1 MQPDITFNLIE
12 LKRKAR
18 NKIDMDNIRFYDNLV
33 KSCGKLYTLDKRP
46 YVKFLCDLNVNF
58 TAKV

>member
-1 MQPDITFNLIE
+1 MRADITFNLTE

-18 NKIDMDNIRFYDNLV
+18 GKVDMDNIRFYDNLV

-46 YVKFLCDLNVNF
+46 YLDFLVELGVNF
-58 TAKV
+58 EADV

>member
-1 MQPDITFNLIE
+1 MNPDITFNLSE

-18 NKIDMDNIRFYDNLV
+18 GKIDMDNVKFYDNLV

-46 YVKFLCDLNVNF
+46 YVDFLCELNVNF